1 MTFYKEW
8 IIMGEGD
15 RFKFKG
21 RGISLFFIYLKN
33 ILLTAIT
40 LGIYSFW
47 ARVNIKRFVYNSTF
61 YQNEP
66 FEYYGTGKE
75 KFIGFLKSI
84 VLIIF
89 FVLSIGIINLVL
101 SKMVG
106 STLAAIIGGTIA
118 YMVIIAVIPFIIIG
132 SQRYR
137 LSRSSYRNVRFGF
150 YGKARELVVLGLRG
164 IFFCIITLGIY
175 YPWFMLDLK
184 NFMICNSYYGTQPF
198 TFSADE
204 RKKFAVM
211 VIRGFLI
218 SIITLGIYSFWLSA
232 AIERFTWDHTGI
244 QDKKFSCSLTGGNLL
259 TTTIIAFFQ
268 TVFTLGLGAPW
279 AIVRISRVRIES
291 ITLEKGIDFAVIK
304 TDFDEKASALA
315 DGLSDS
321 ADIFETLVSF
331 IS

>member
-1 MTFYKEW
+1 
-8 IIMGEGD
+8 MGEGD
-15 RFKFKG
+15 SLKFKG
-21 RGISLFFIYLKN
+21 RGGNLFFIYLKN

-47 ARVNIKRFVYNSTF
+47 ARVNIKRFLYNSTF

-84 VLIIF
+84 VLIIL

-101 SKMVG
+101 SKILG
-106 STLAAIIGGTIA
+106 STLAAIAGGVLA
-118 YMVIIAVIPFIIIG
+118 YVAIIAVIPLIIIG
-132 SQRYR
+132 SERYR

-150 YGKARELVVLGLRG
+150 YGKARELVVLGLKG

-184 NFMICNSYYGTQPF
+184 KFMISNSYYGTQPF
-198 TFSADE
+198 TFSGDE

-211 VIRGFLI
+211 VIRGFLLT
-218 SIITLGIYSFWLSA
+218 IITLGIYSFWFIA
-232 AIERFTWDHTGI
+232 AIERFIWAHTGI

-259 TTTIIAFFQ
+259 IATIIAFLQ
-268 TVFTLGLGAPW
+268 TFFTLGLGAPW

-291 ITLEKGIDFAVIK
+291 ISLEEGVDFTVIK

-315 DGLSDS
+315 DGLADS